1 MPWDIKQNFGSCNGY
16 AVVKRGTTEIEGCH
30 TTREAAQRQMS
41 ALYASEAEKEIIT
54 SDKVPNRGPDW
65 IGRKKRVKK
74 DMDLYEMLTDEE
86 KAFHDALISIAQTY
100 GPFDQGSSSIWV
112 GYKSAEENEDKE
124 IGVKCSNCSFFIPEN
139 NGCMLLSYQ
148 VEPEAICR
156 LAAIPD
162 GLVEMSREDEE
173 DFVDEMMEDMG
184 KATSVRVGQ
193 MVSWNSSGGR
203 AEGKVTRI
211 IRNGKYNVP
220 GSDFTITGTE
230 DDPAV
235 AIRLYRDGKPTDTMV
250 GHKMSTLTV
259 KKSEDTDFSKLNLSD
274 INLTPTDSMANN
286 ARRGLEMRREHGRG
300 GTEVGVARA
309 RDLANKKNLSPET
322 VGRMYSY
329 FSRHEVDKKG
339 KGWSPGTEGY
349 PSNGRIAWLLWG
361 GDAGFSWA
369 KSKWSQIQRA
379 RMSKEQEDAEKKLTD
394 VFLSNMPTEARRTG
408 KEYTEVYFKAL
419 TEKDK

>member
-1 MPWDIKQNFGSCNGY
+1 
-16 AVVKRGTTEIEGCH
+16 
-30 TTREAAQRQMS
+30 
-41 ALYASEAEKEIIT
+41 
-54 SDKVPNRGPDW
+54 
-65 IGRKKRVKK
+65 
-74 DMDLYEMLTDEE
+74 
-86 KAFHDALISIAQTY
+86 
-100 GPFDQGSSSIWV
+100 
-112 GYKSAEENEDKE
+112 
-124 IGVKCSNCSFFIPEN
+124 
-139 NGCMLLSYQ
+139 
-148 VEPEAICR
+148 
-156 LAAIPD
+156 
-162 GLVEMSREDEE
+162 MSREDEE

-230 DDPAV
+230 DNPAV

-250 GHKMSTLTV
+250 GHNMSTLTV
-259 KKSEDTDFSKLNLSD
+259 KKSEDENDFSKLNLSD
-274 INLTPTDSMANN
+274 INLKPTDSMANN
-286 ARRGLEMRREHGRG
+286 ARRGLEMRREYGRG

-339 KGWSPGTEGY
+339 KGWSPGSEGY

-379 RMSKEQEDAEKKLTD
+379 RMNKDENIESKNAEKDLTGI
-394 VFLSNMPTEARRTG
+394 FLDNMPREVRRTG
-408 KEYTEVYFKAL
+408 KEYTEVYFRAL
-419 TEKDK
+419 TEEDK